1 MQHAWRALALGAIC
15 LSGSAFAGS
24 SQPVTIEIVAPDGR
38 TFREFPVDSRDG
50 AVRSYLEAE
59 KGAPPIQLELSR
71 DGFVAERISV
81 ATDVSREMVIPLAA
95 TPREAK
101 PKPPKPTSPDL
112 KPLEL

>member
-50 AVRSYLEAE
+50 AVRS
-59 KGAPPIQLELSR
+59 
-71 DGFVAERISV
+71 
-81 ATDVSREMVIPLAA
+81 
-95 TPREAK
+95 
-101 PKPPKPTSPDL
+101 
-112 KPLEL
+112 

>member
-1 MQHAWRALALGAIC
+1 
-15 LSGSAFAGS
+15 
-24 SQPVTIEIVAPDGR
+24 VTPLL
-38 TFREFPVDSRDG
+38 
-50 AVRSYLEAE
+50 LEAE

-81 ATDVSREMVIPLAA
+81 ATDVSREMMIPLAA

-101 PKPPKPTSPDL
+101 PKPPKPASPDL